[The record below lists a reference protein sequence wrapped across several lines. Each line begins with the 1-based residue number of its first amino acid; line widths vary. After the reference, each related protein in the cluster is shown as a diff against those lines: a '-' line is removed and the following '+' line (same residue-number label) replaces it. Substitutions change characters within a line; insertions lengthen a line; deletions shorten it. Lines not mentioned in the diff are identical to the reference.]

1 MIKMQA
7 PSRLDRHD
15 DIYERLVKM
24 HDGLSEDESRKLN
37 AKLIL
42 TLINEVGDTDTVLKL
57 FDLVEANNSA
67 GAVFKPKKEEVQ
79 Q

>member
-1 MIKMQA
+1 MSTEQA
-7 PSRLDRHD
+7 NVRLDRHD

-42 TLINEVGDTDTVLKL
+42 ALINQVGDADVVLKL
-57 FDLVEANNSA
+57 FDMVETNHSVNPT
-67 GAVFKPKKEEVQ
+67 F
-79 Q
+79 

>member
-1 MIKMQA
+1 MTTVKA
-7 PSRLDRHD
+7 NVRLDRHD

-42 TLINEVGDTDTVLKL
+42 ALINQVGDADVILEL
-57 FDLVEANNSA
+57 FDMVETNHSLNTTL
-67 GAVFKPKKEEVQ
+67 
-79 Q
+79 

>member
-1 MIKMQA
+1 MSRLQA
-7 PSRLDRHD
+7 QDRLDRHD

-42 TLINEVGDTDTVLKL
+42 TLINQVGNADIVLRL
-57 FDLVEANNSA
+57 FDMVETNHSVNATLKSNN
-67 GAVFKPKKEEVQ
+67 EEPEK
-79 Q
+79 

>member
-1 MIKMQA
+1 MSTLQA
-7 PSRLDRHD
+7 HGRLDRHD

-42 TLINEVGDTDTVLKL
+42 TLINQVGDADTILKL
-57 FDLVEANNSA
+57 FDIVEANHSVNA
-67 GAVFKPKKEEVQ
+67 TFKSDDEEPKQ
-79 Q
+79 

>member
-1 MIKMQA
+1 MSTVQA
-7 PSRLDRHD
+7 NARWDRHD

-42 TLINEVGDTDTVLKL
+42 ALINQVGDADVVLKL
-57 FDLVEANNSA
+57 FDMVEANHSVN
-67 GAVFKPKKEEVQ
+67 PTL
-79 Q
+79 

>member
-1 MIKMQA
+1 MSTEQA
-7 PSRLDRHD
+7 NVRLDRHD

-42 TLINEVGDTDTVLKL
+42 TLINQVGDADTVLML
-57 FDLVEANNSA
+57 FDMVEANHSVNVISQSNN
-67 GAVFKPKKEEVQ
+67 EEAKQ
-79 Q
+79 

>member
-1 MIKMQA
+1 MNTVQA
-7 PSRLDRHD
+7 NGRLDRHD

-42 TLINEVGDTDTVLKL
+42 ALINQVGDADVILKL
-57 FDLVEANNSA
+57 FDMVETNHSVNSTL
-67 GAVFKPKKEEVQ
+67 
-79 Q
+79 

>member
-1 MIKMQA
+1 MSTVQA
-7 PSRLDRHD
+7 NARLDRHD

-42 TLINEVGDTDTVLKL
+42 ALINQVGDADVVLKL
-57 FDLVEANNSA
+57 FDMVEANHSVN
-67 GAVFKPKKEEVQ
+67 PTL
-79 Q
+79 